1 MSYNYGLLPSTTQKV
16 QFTASSVAT
25 ANAVSDQCEY
35 VRLAATKACH
45 VKMSTST
52 AQTTA
57 KVNGAVSSSTTINID
72 TVVEGLAP
80 IAVGQVVTGTGI
92 SGVVT
97 VVSIVSASVITV
109 SGNVSIDNNV
119 DVTFS
124 DKAAVAA
131 TTSDMYLPENEIEI
145 VKVSP
150 NSKVA
155 AIRNTSTSGDLF
167 VTEMSS

>member
-45 VKMSTST
+45 VKISTST

-80 IAVGQVVTGTGI
+80 IAVGQV
-92 SGVVT
+92 VVT